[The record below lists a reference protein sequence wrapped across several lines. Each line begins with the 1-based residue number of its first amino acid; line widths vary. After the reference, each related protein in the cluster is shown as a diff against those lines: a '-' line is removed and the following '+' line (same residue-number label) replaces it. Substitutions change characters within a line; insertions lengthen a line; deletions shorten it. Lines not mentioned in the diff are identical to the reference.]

1 MISWREELYVG
12 EEARE
17 FREEIVNNIKEHKLQ
32 GGVYVI
38 ILAVNGKDIFD
49 IIPSVMLS
57 EDGYKGRDIKILG
70 IAKGL
75 IEAKELGSKMIM
87 DVYEQTGGFEVRGFF
102 S

>member
-1 MISWREELYVG
+1 MG

>member
-1 MISWREELYVG
+1 MG

-75 IEAKELGSKMIM
+75 IEAKELADGGVTELLVVAQETTIYGTDLYGKKMLP
-87 DVYEQTGGFEVRGFF
+87 EL
-102 S
+102 